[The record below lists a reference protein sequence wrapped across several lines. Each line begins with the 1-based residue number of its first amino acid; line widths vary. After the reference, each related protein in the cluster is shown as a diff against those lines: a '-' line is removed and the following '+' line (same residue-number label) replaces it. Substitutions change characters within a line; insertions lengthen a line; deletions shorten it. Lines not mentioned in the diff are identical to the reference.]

1 MDRYVGLS
9 IFTKSFLSSSASIQ
23 FSGNMEQR
31 LRELTRSH
39 NESIDREMG
48 ILQGLALRAG
58 QQGSSSE
65 RGPELGSVA
74 KRGEEDSG
82 DEGFLGD
89 SSN

>member
-1 MDRYVGLS
+1 MLDYL
-9 IFTKSFLSSSASIQ
+9 FLRSLFFPLSASIQ

-58 QQGSSSE
+58 QQG
-65 RGPELGSVA
+65 
-74 KRGEEDSG
+74 
-82 DEGFLGD
+82 
-89 SSN
+89 